1 MSKNVKND
9 AFVSAFE
16 DALEV
21 ISEDGLRSALL
32 NLHKDVPEG
41 WFEAE
46 FKGAT
51 EIEIELYLKL
61 HMLINLSNYT

>member
-1 MSKNVKND
+1 MWKND

-21 ISEDGLRSALL
+21 ISEDGFRSALWD
-32 NLHKDVPEG
+32 LHLDVPEG

-51 EIEIELYLKL
+51 EIKVELYLQL

>member
-1 MSKNVKND
+1 MKND

-41 WFEAE
+41 
-46 FKGAT
+46 
-51 EIEIELYLKL
+51 
-61 HMLINLSNYT
+61 